1 MTTIKKLAT
10 GVATAALAFAVMS
23 AAAHAQETTGGINGT
38 VKGASGSPIANAQ
51 VTIVFEPTNQTF
63 TSTTGAGGEFSVRA
77 LPPGGPY
84 RVTVAGPD
92 GPIVKEVSSIGL
104 GAAYELEVAP
114 AVAANGATVAEVV
127 VSASRA
133 GPRQVQ
139 TGPRSTFNSTD
150 VETLPSFSRD
160 FKDLARLNPFVT
172 LDPSNSNGLIVA
184 GNSYRASTVY
194 IDGVRQSD
202 TFGLNSNA
210 YPTQRSPIS
219 EEVID
224 SVNVEVA
231 PYDVSYGQFTG
242 GVLNLSTK
250 SGSNDYH
257 GTAFFEYDSDH
268 LGAGQEIRD
277 RFVKIPFQDKT
288 YGMSIGGPIWK
299 DRLFFEF
306 GYEKYEGLST
316 SVLSG
321 PSDGVGVVNQVVG
334 LSSAQVTQIQSI
346 LQSRYGFNPGAYGVS
361 QPLVDEKFFGK
372 LTYQINDQHR
382 LVFEAQSTD
391 GQSYTSGSGTTTVA
405 LASNGYVLDQALTSY
420 SGYLYSNW
428 TPNFSTELS
437 FTDATVNRTPTTGL
451 AGQPEYDVF
460 LNGATTT
467 GPSVAAG
474 TNLSYQANN
483 LITESKL
490 FRARANYTLNTPFGT
505 HTFLAGYEHED
516 RDSTD
521 LFVQRANGQYTFTS
535 IANLQAGNAF
545 SLVYANAASN
555 NSADGVV
562 PLNYTIH
569 TSYIQDEWRVLPS
582 LTLRL
587 GLRDEYYEQSA
598 HPAKNAFLQN
608 TFGFDNTSN
617 LDGKN
622 VLQPRFGF
630 NWRPISTL
638 VINGGVGRF
647 SGGSPDVYINNAF
660 NGTGN
665 ILGSVTCNAGTANT
679 AACLGALT
687 NVTGVIPANV
697 KAANTASANAGT
709 GVTASLGPNFQ
720 PQTVYKASLGAAYT
734 LNFTD
739 FNWTGVVGR
748 YLGDDWRLHA
758 DFLYQVTDHGL
769 IERDLDT
776 LASQSGTAPDGRP
789 IYSLTRTTANR
800 YDLILQNT
808 SKGHSENWAIGGGK
822 TFANGIDFDV
832 TYTHTRAFDLNPFTS
847 SVAVSNYRSGGV
859 AYTDINNPAEGISAY
874 SIPYT
879 VKVNFGAEHKFFG
892 DYATRLRV
900 FAQRRGGLPYSYT
913 YQTAFGGNGLDTSG
927 FGLSSASAGAQEL
940 VYVPK
945 TDSTGNVTATS
956 DPRVSYMFSGAQTG
970 ATVAGIGTQDLAG
983 FNQFLKAT
991 GLIKYAGQVAPRD
1004 AFNSRDV
1011 TTVDLQFTQ
1020 EIPAFFPTKAKGEIY
1035 FSIFNVGNLL
1045 NNGWGVLDQ
1054 YAFPYAYQAIQTTIV
1069 NCATGGCVGQA
1080 PGQVNQYRYTSY
1092 GQSGTRLPTTI
1103 TTSSGNPPPSTWAL
1117 KLGVRYKF

>member
-1 MTTIKKLAT
+1 MTTTRKLAT

-23 AAAHAQETTGGINGT
+23 AAAHAQETTGGIDGT
-38 VKGASGSPIANAQ
+38 AKGANGAVIANAQ
-51 VTIVFEPTNQTF
+51 VTVVYEPTNQTF
-63 TSTTGAGGEFSVRA
+63 TATTNAAGLFSVRA

-84 RVTVAGPD
+84 RVTVNGPAGP
-92 GPIVKEVSSIGL
+92 ITQEVSSIGL
-104 GAAYELEVAP
+104 GAALQLDLTP
-114 AVAANGATVAEVV
+114 AAESEVV
-127 VSASRA
+127 VRAGASA
-133 GPRQVQ
+133 GPRQIQ
-139 TGPRSTFNSTD
+139 TGPRSTFNATD

-172 LDPSNSNGLIVA
+172 LDPSNSNGLIIA
-184 GNSYRASTVY
+184 GNNYRSNTIY

-202 TFGLNSNA
+202 TFGLNGNS
-210 YPTQRSPIS
+210 YPTQRTPLS
-219 EEVID
+219 EDLVQ
-224 SVNVEVA
+224 SLNVEVA

-250 SGSNDYH
+250 SGSNEFH
-257 GTAFFEYDSDH
+257 GSAYYEYDSDH
-268 LGAGQEIRD
+268 LGGGQEIRNA
-277 RFVKIPFQDKT
+277 FVKIPFQDKT
-288 YGMSIGGPIWK
+288 YGMTIGGPIIK
-299 DRLFFEF
+299 DHLFFEF
-306 GYEKYEGLST
+306 GYEKYEGLAT

-321 PSDGVGVVNQVVG
+321 PSDGVGVVNQVTG

-346 LQSRYGFNPGAYGVS
+346 LQSRYGFNPGNYGFI
-361 QPLVDEKFFGK
+361 QPIVDEKYFGK

-391 GQSYTSGSGTTTVA
+391 GQSYTSGSGTTSVA
-405 LASNGYVLDQALTSY
+405 LSSNGYVLDQALISY

-437 FTDATVNRTPTTGL
+437 FTDEKVNRTPTTGIS
-451 AGQPEYDVF
+451 GQPEIDTYIG
-460 LNGATTT
+460 GATT
-467 GPSVAAG
+467 GPVVYAG

-483 LITESKL
+483 LVTESKL

-505 HTFLAGYEHED
+505 HTILAGYEHED
-516 RDSTD
+516 RDSSD
-521 LFVQRANGQYTFTS
+521 LFVQYANGLYTFTT
-535 IANLQAGNAF
+535 IANLQAGTAF
-545 SLVYANAASN
+545 SLRYANAADN
-555 NSADGVV
+555 VSADGVV

-569 TSYIQDEWRVLPS
+569 TSYLQDEWRVLPN
-582 LTLRL
+582 LTLRF
-587 GLRDEYYEQSA
+587 GLRDEYYQQGA
-598 HPAKNAFLQN
+598 RPPANAFLQN
-608 TFGFDNTSN
+608 TFGFNNTSN

-630 NWRPISTL
+630 NWRPLSNL

-665 ILGSVTCNAGTANT
+665 ILGSVTCTAANATT

-720 PQTVYKASLGAAYT
+720 PLTVYKASLGAAYS

-739 FNWTGVVGR
+739 FSWTGVVGH
-748 YLGDDWRLHA
+748 YLGDNWRLHG

-776 LASQSGTAPDGRP
+776 LNSQSGTAPDGRP
-789 IYSLTRTTANR
+789 IFSLTRTTAAR

-808 SKGHSENWAIGGGK
+808 SKGHSEVWALGGGK

-832 TYTHTRAFDLNPFTS
+832 TYTHTRAFDLNPFSS

-859 AYTDINNPAEGISAY
+859 AYTDPNNPAEGLSSY

-879 VKVNFGAEHKFFG
+879 IKLNFGAEHKFFG
-892 DYATRLRV
+892 DYASRLRI
-900 FAQRRGGLPYSYT
+900 FAQRRGGIPYSYT
-913 YQTAFGGNGLDTSG
+913 YQLAYGSNNLDTTG
-927 FGLSSASAGAQEL
+927 FGLSSAATSSQEL
-940 VYVPK
+940 LYVPK

-956 DPRVSYMFSGAQTG
+956 DPKVIYAFSGAQTG
-970 ATVAGIGTQDLAG
+970 TTVTGIGTQDLAG

-991 GLIKYAGQVAPRD
+991 GLIKYAGSIAPRD

-1011 TTVDLQFTQ
+1011 TTIDLQFTQ
-1020 EIPAFFPTKAKGEIY
+1020 EIPAFFPVKAKAELY
-1035 FSIFNVGNLL
+1035 FSIFNVGNLI
-1045 NNGWGVLDQ
+1045 NNSWGVLDQ
-1054 YAFPYAYQAIQTTIV
+1054 YAFPYAYQAVQATIV
-1069 NCATGGCVGQA
+1069 PCTATSGCA
-1080 PGQVNQYRYTSY
+1080 PGQTNQYRYNSY

>member
-1 MTTIKKLAT
+1 MTTTRKLAT
-10 GVATAALAFAVMS
+10 GVATAALAFALMS
-23 AAAHAQETTGGINGT
+23 AAAHAQETTAGIDGT
-38 VKGASGSPIANAQ
+38 ARTAAGAPISKAQ
-51 VTIVFEPTNQTF
+51 VTVVYEPTNQTF
-63 TSTTGAGGEFSVRA
+63 TATTSAAGLFSIRA

-84 RVTVAGPD
+84 RVTVTGPAGP
-92 GPIVKEVSSIGL
+92 ITQEVSSLGL
-104 GAAYELEVAP
+104 GAPYQLDLAP
-114 AVAANGATVAEVV
+114 ESAASEVV
-127 VSASRA
+127 VRAASA

-139 TGPRSTFNSTD
+139 TGPRSTFNATD

-172 LDPSNSNGLIVA
+172 LDPSNSNGLIIA

-219 EEVID
+219 EEVVQ

-250 SGSNDYH
+250 SGSNEYH
-257 GTAFFEYDSDH
+257 GSAFYEYDSDH
-268 LGAGQEIRD
+268 LGAGQEIRNVY
-277 RFVKIPFQDKT
+277 VKIPFQDKT
-288 YGMSIGGPIWK
+288 YGFSLGGPIWK
-299 DRLFFEF
+299 DHVFFEF
-306 GYEKYEGLST
+306 GYEKYEGLAT

-321 PSDGVGVVNQVVG
+321 PSDGVGVVNNVVG
-334 LSSAQVTQIQSI
+334 LSSAQVTQIQSV
-346 LQSRYGFNPGAYGVS
+346 LQSRYGFNPGNYGFV
-361 QPLVDEKFFGK
+361 QPIIDEKFFGK
-372 LTYQINDQHR
+372 LTYQINDQQR

-405 LASNGYVLDQALTSY
+405 LSSNGYVLDQALLSY

-437 FTDATVNRTPTTGL
+437 FTDETVNRTPTTGI

-460 LNGATTT
+460 INGATT
-467 GPSVAAG
+467 GAEVVAG

-483 LITESKL
+483 LVTESKL

-521 LFVQRANGQYTFTS
+521 LFVQRANGQITFTN
-535 IANLQAGNAF
+535 IANLQSGTAF
-545 SLVYANAASN
+545 SLLYANAADN
-555 NSADGVV
+555 VSADGAV

-569 TSYIQDEWRVLPS
+569 TSYIQDEWRVLPT

-608 TFGFDNTSN
+608 TFGFNNTSN

-665 ILGSVTCNAGTANT
+665 ILGSVTCNMGTANT

-687 NVTGVIPANV
+687 NVTGVIPASV
-697 KAANTASANAGT
+697 KTANTASANAGT

-748 YLGDDWRLHA
+748 YLGDNWRLHG
-758 DFLYQVTDHGL
+758 DYLYQITDHGL

-776 LASQSGTAPDGRP
+776 LNAISGTAPDGRP
-789 IYSLTRTTANR
+789 IFSQTRTTANR

-808 SKGHSENWAIGGGK
+808 SKGHSENWAVGGGK
-822 TFANGIDFDV
+822 TFANGVDFDLS
-832 TYTHTRAFDLNPFTS
+832 YTHTRAFDLNPFTS

-859 AYTDINNPAEGISAY
+859 AYTDPNNPAEGISSY
-874 SIPYT
+874 SIPYAL
-879 VKVNFGAEHKFFG
+879 KLNFGAEHKFFG
-892 DYATRLRV
+892 DYSTRLRV
-900 FAQRRGGLPYSYT
+900 FAQRRGGLPYSYV
-913 YQTAFGGNGLDTSG
+913 YQIAYGGNGLDTTG
-927 FGLSSASAGAQEL
+927 FGLSSASTSSQEL
-940 VYVPK
+940 LYVPK

-956 DPRVSYMFSGAQTG
+956 DPKVTYNFSGAQSG

-991 GLIKYAGQVAPRD
+991 GLIKYAGSVAPRD

-1011 TTVDLQFTQ
+1011 STIDLQFTQ
-1020 EIPAFFPTKAKGEIY
+1020 EIPAFFPTHAKAELY
-1035 FSIFNVGNLL
+1035 FSVFNVGNLI
-1045 NNGWGVLDQ
+1045 NNSWGVDDQ
-1054 YAFPYAYQAIQTTIV
+1054 YAFPYGYQAVQATIIPCTATSGCAAGQT
-1069 NCATGGCVGQA
+1069 
-1080 PGQVNQYRYTSY
+1080 NQYRYNSY
-1092 GQSGTRLPTTI
+1092 GQSGTRLPTVI